1 MKVMHLILASAI
13 ALGAATSARAADM
26 IPQEPA
32 PPEAALPP
40 SFSWTGAYI
49 GAQAGYA
56 WANSRDEF
64 EAGTDIYS
72 HKLKPSGWLG
82 GVYGGYNFDA
92 GNGFVLGAEADIVY
106 AGVKKDDTFRP
117 ISMPLDASFTHEA
130 RMRWEGA
137 VRGRV
142 GYAVDRFLPYFAGGF
157 AFGKVEHDI
166 SRTGLETFE
175 KKQTRT
181 GWTVGGGVDYAATDN
196 ILLRLEYRY
205 VDLGKEKFDFADSEF
220 ESKFK
225 SHEVRIGVA
234 YKF

>member
-1 MKVMHLILASAI
+1 MKLMHLMLASAI
-13 ALGAATSARAADM
+13 ALGAATSARAADI

-32 PPEAALPP
+32 PPEALPP

-49 GAQAGYA
+49 GAQAGHA
-56 WANSRDEF
+56 WAYSKGEF
-64 EAGTDIYS
+64 EADGDIYS
-72 HKLKPSGWLG
+72 HKLRPSGWLG

-106 AGVKKDDTFRP
+106 AGVKKDESFY
-117 ISMPLDASFTHEA
+117 PLADPTDVGFTHEA

-137 VRGRV
+137 VRARV

-166 SRTGLETFE
+166 ARVGMASYE

-205 VDLGKEKFDFADSEF
+205 VDLGKESFDFLDSEF

-225 SHEVRIGVA
+225 SHEVRVGVA